1 MPIRRNKF
9 NNKRTEY
16 NGNMYDSKRE
26 ADYAQ
31 NLDWRKK
38 AREILKWER
47 QESIQLIVN
56 GVLVT
61 TYRVDFVVTLA
72 NGVKEYHEVK
82 GMITPEAKIKMKLFE
97 ALNPAHKLVVVK

>member
-1 MPIRRNKF
+1 MRRNKF

-16 NGNMYDSKRE
+16 GGKMYDSKRE
-26 ADYAQ
+26 ATYAQ
-31 NLDWRKK
+31 NLDWRIK
-38 AREILKWER
+38 AGEILKWDR
-47 QESIQLIVN
+47 QESIKLIVN

-61 TYRVDFVVTLA
+61 TYRVDFVVTLP

-97 ALNPAHKLVVVK
+97 ALNPGHKLVVIK